1 MYSILHECWGFKF
14 TSLCFQ
20 NQHYYW
26 TVSIAAAVFI
36 LILIK
41 SNQVTSSWWSRDWKR
56 ICIIGMCIWNERC
69 HRMPRMAMISLMWV
83 LRRNETTSFS
93 RVKITPTHW
102 TIPLEH
108 KTMLFKGLKE
118 YLLCKLWPKVFK
130 SKYIQSFLKARGL

>member
-1 MYSILHECWGFKF
+1 MSAEDLNSH
-14 TSLCFQ
+14 LCAFRISTIT
-20 NQHYYW
+20 YW
-26 TVSIAAAVFI
+26 TVSMAAALFI

-56 ICIIGMCIWNERC
+56 IVLLVCAFEMRGAIECPG
-69 HRMPRMAMISLMWV
+69 MAMISLMWV
-83 LRRNETTSFS
+83 LRRNESTSFS

-130 SKYIQSFLKARGL
+130 STYIQFFLKARGL